1 MKVCHYILITFL
13 LLPGI
18 SASQSSLIRA
28 TSYSQSPRG
37 IWTLDW
43 SPDDKYVALGGDDSL
58 LRIYDARSWKLFRVY
73 KARHMIRQVK
83 WSSDNKWL
91 AVSGAF
97 NSVDILDLQTDET
110 RQFLGLEHGARG
122 IAWNYNNEL
131 IAAADGAGVVRIW
144 NMEGKLLRS
153 ITKPDRKSYLSIDW
167 HPDKNMLAV
176 SGDDIRI
183 MDTAGNTLHVIRH
196 RKEATGILTTRWH
209 PSGRFL
215 SSGDYGHHNEGIP
228 SLIQFWTPEGKLIK
242 TLISSKKEYRIL
254 SWNLHGTQL
263 AASGD
268 ALHIYSSDG
277 AYLKKSIPLNGVIW
291 GLDWDRSEK
300 RVIAA
305 EFDGTVKLYDRNARL
320 LRTIHP

>member
-1 MKVCHYILITFL
+1 MKIVHFILLTFL
-13 LLPGI
+13 LLPGF
-18 SASQSSLIRA
+18 ATSQTLLNRA
-28 TSYSQSPRG
+28 TSYSPSPRG

-58 LRIYDARSWKLFRVY
+58 LRVYDARSWKLFRVY
-73 KARHMIRQVK
+73 KARHMIRHVK

-97 NSVDILDLQTDET
+97 NSVDLLDIKTDET

-122 IAWNYNNEL
+122 ISWNYNNEL

-144 NMEGKLLRS
+144 NMDGKLLRS

-167 HPDKNMLAV
+167 HPRENILVV

-183 MDTAGNTLHVIRH
+183 MDTAGNTLQVIKH

-209 PSGRFL
+209 PSGSFL

-242 TLISSKKEYRIL
+242 TIISSKKEYRIL
-254 SWNLHGTQL
+254 SWNLHGTEL

-277 AYLKKSIPLNGVIW
+277 VYLKKSKAAKGVIW
-291 GLDWDRSEK
+291 GLDWNRSEK
-300 RVIAA
+300 LVITA
-305 EFDGTVKLYDRNARL
+305 EYDGSVKLYDRSARL